1 MTVQTKPYL
10 SPQEYLALERSAEY
24 KSEYVDGEMV
34 AMTGASRDHV
44 LIVLN
49 LAGELKRQLRQRPCE
64 IYATDMRVR
73 IPATGL
79 YTYPDIAVVCGEPR
93 FEDEYEDTLLNPIL
107 ILEVL
112 SRSTETYDRGRK
124 FEQYRTLES
133 LQEYVLVSQDQPR
146 VEQFIRQDGNVWLF
160 KDIAGLE
167 QVVSLA
173 SVACEIAL
181 SEIYDRI
188 AFPEPESPR

>member
-24 KSEYVDGEMV
+24 KSEYLNGEMI
-34 AMTGASRDHV
+34 AMSGASREHV

-49 LAGELKRQLRQRPCE
+49 LASGLKRQLQQRPCE
-64 IYATDMRVR
+64 IYVNDLRVQVS
-73 IPATGL
+73 ATGL
-79 YTYPDIAVVCGEPR
+79 YTYPDVAVVCEEPR
-93 FEDEYEDTLLNPIL
+93 FEDEHRDTLLNPIL
-107 ILEVL
+107 IVEVL
-112 SRSTETYDRGRK
+112 SPSTESYDRGRK

-133 LQEYVLVSQDQPR
+133 LQEYLLVSQDRPR

-160 KDIAGLE
+160 KDIAGLG

-173 SVACEIAL
+173 SVACGIGLA
-181 SEIYDRI
+181 EIYDKI
-188 AFPEPESPR
+188 AFS

>member
-34 AMTGASRDHV
+34 AMTGASREHV

-49 LAGELKRQLRQRPCE
+49 LASGLKRQLQQRLYE
-64 IYATDMRVR
+64 IYVSAMRVE
-73 IPATGL
+73 ILATSL
-79 YTYPDIAVVCGEPR
+79 YTYPDIALVCGEPN

-107 ILEVL
+107 IVEVL
-112 SRSTETYDRGRK
+112 SPSTESYDRGRK
-124 FEQYRTLES
+124 FEQFRTLES
-133 LQEYVLVSQDQPR
+133 LQEYVLVSQDRPR

-160 KDIAGLE
+160 KDIAGLD
-167 QVVSLA
+167 QVVSFA
-173 SVACEIAL
+173 SVACEIGL
-181 SEIYDRI
+181 SEIYDKI
-188 AFPEPESPR
+188 AFS